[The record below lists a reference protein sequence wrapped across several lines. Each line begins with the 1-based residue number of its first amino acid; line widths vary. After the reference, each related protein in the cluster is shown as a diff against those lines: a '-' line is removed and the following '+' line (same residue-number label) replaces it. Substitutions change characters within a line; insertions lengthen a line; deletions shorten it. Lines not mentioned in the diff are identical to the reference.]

1 MTLTITSGATSPKPD
16 GPSFLTEYSDHLLA
30 LYKMSARPLT
40 SVAGTVNVVTATSAT
55 DFTTGGIVDGTKF
68 TIEWAGTNTGAV
80 TLNINSIGAT
90 PVIDKE
96 GTALIAGS
104 VVSGLRSLIEYVG
117 GSFVILTEILAST
130 AASVDYQEFT
140 SSGTWTKP
148 SGYDGNRMVVVEAWG
163 GGGGGAYGGTA
174 VTGGG
179 GGGAYARKEFRVADM
194 PSSAAV
200 TIGAG
205 GAGRTGSNGNGTAGG
220 NTTIGALLTAYGGG
234 GGGSG
239 VSSYGGAGGGELAA
253 GATSGSIG
261 AEVGGGAGGSSAPG
275 ENASTL
281 WGGGG
286 GGSGNSEGGDAVFG
300 GAGGGGGDGTAS
312 AIPGGV
318 SAHGGNGGN
327 GGDTAPTPT
336 AGSAPGGGGGGG
348 SQGNGG
354 NGARGEVRVWI
365 V

>member
-148 SGYDGNRMVVVEAWG
+148 SGYDGNRMVVVECWG
-163 GGGGGAYGGTA
+163 GGGAGHTSAGAAAGH
-174 VTGGG
+174 
-179 GGGAYARKEFRVADM
+179 GGGAGYARREFLLSDL
-194 PSSAAV
+194 PSSVAV

-205 GAGRTGSNGNGTAGG
+205 GTSGANGG
-220 NTTIGALLTAYGGG
+220 NTTFGSLLTAEGGKGGTSIASGAGGGFGAGASITTSSTDGEDAGTMHGGGSGATGTTRTGGAAGFGGG
-234 GGGSG
+234 GGGSVAG
-239 VSSYGGAGGGELAA
+239 GASVYGGNGGTASA
-253 GATSGSIG
+253 GSI
-261 AEVGGGAGGSSAPG
+261 P
-275 ENASTL
+275 
-281 WGGGG
+281 GG
-286 GGSGNSEGGDAVFG
+286 GGSSGGFA
-300 GAGGGGGDGTAS
+300 
-312 AIPGGV
+312 
-318 SAHGGNGGN
+318 
-327 GGDTAPTPT
+327 
-336 AGSAPGGGGGGG
+336 
-348 SQGNGG
+348 
-354 NGARGEVRVWI
+354 GARGELRVWI
-365 V
+365 P